1 MCFCDS
7 QFENKVKQQNK
18 KHQNQNPFA
27 ASSEVFKSCGFHLN
41 LAIQL
46 GSNNLM
52 TNYPKNPI
60 SKLLFVRYS
69 DHTIKELILLMLDQL
84 TYLQRS

>member
-7 QFENKVKQQNK
+7 QFENKVK
-18 KHQNQNPFA
+18 HQNQNSFA
-27 ASSEVFKSCGFHLN
+27 ASSEVLKSCGFHLN

-46 GSNNLM
+46 GSNNLT
-52 TNYPKNPI
+52 TNFPENPI

-84 TYLQRS
+84 TYIQRS